1 MKRALVL
8 GATGQLGSAV
18 AVELLRHGWAVDAAS
33 GSGRFL
39 PPDLAALGARPIDAR
54 GRSRRALVEDGP
66 GHDAVFDPTAY
77 VAADARDLMGAP
89 EIGALVT
96 VSSVSVYADAQ
107 GRTLDEGAERGYPD
121 FGGPLAEDR
130 PTVAAGPETYS
141 TRKIAMEEAL
151 REAPW
156 PVTVLRPGAIHGPH
170 ARHPREWWLLKRGL
184 DGRKRIPVA
193 HGARSR
199 FHTASAAGIASLAR
213 LCLEAPGHRT
223 LNVADPDAP
232 SVAEIAAALE
242 GITGLRLPLAPF
254 EGPFGPDRVGAS
266 PWSAPHPIVVDTAA
280 ARALGWDGG
289 APYAEAVRPLCA
301 WMLAAARRGDW
312 REAFPQFLAYPRDPF
327 DYAAEDR
334 ARLREDGG

>member
-1 MKRALVL
+1 MRRALVL

-18 AVELLRHGWAVDAAS
+18 AAELLRHDWAVDAAS
-33 GSGRFL
+33 ASGRDL
-39 PPDLAALGARPIDAR
+39 PAGLSELGARRIEAR
-54 GRSRRALVEDGP
+54 GRARRALTADGP
-66 GHDAVFDPTAY
+66 GYDGVFDPTMY
-77 VAADARDLMGAP
+77 DDADARDLMDGA
-89 EIGALVT
+89 GMGTLVT
-96 VSSVSVYADAQ
+96 VSSASVYADRQ

-121 FGGPLAEDR
+121 YGGPIAEGA

-141 TRKIAMEEAL
+141 TRKIAMERAL

-170 ARHPREWWLLKRGL
+170 ARHPREWWLVKRGL
-184 DGRKRIPVA
+184 DGRTRIPVA

-242 GITGLRLPLAPF
+242 RATGLALPLAPF
-254 EGPFGPDRVGAS
+254 EGPSGADRMGAS
-266 PWSAPHPIVVDTAA
+266 PWSVPHPIVVETGA

-289 APYAEAVRPLCA
+289 APYAEAVRPLCD
-301 WMLAAARRGDW
+301 WMLEMARRGDW
-312 REAFPQFLAYPRDPF
+312 REAFPQFRDYPRDPF

-334 ARLREDGG
+334 ATR